1 MATAE
6 EDRDV
11 SMEAEE
17 DRCEFMR
24 ILEGSG
30 QPLKEGLPKNAD
42 PANVFGNLEVGGGS
56 RKKDLFTEI
65 TALCIPVHQ

>member
-11 SMEAEE
+11 SMEAEA
-17 DRCEFMR
+17 DRCKFMR

-42 PANVFGNLEVGGGS
+42 TANVFGNMEVGGGS
-56 RKKDLFTEI
+56 GKRTFSRK
-65 TALCIPVHQ
+65 